1 MSFLPRVTEKARE
14 LVARDFDARGP
25 DVCMAEIVA
34 HLERHNP
41 EVLDMAA
48 KCAADAGDPRKLLLG
63 FGMFYRLLIVQLPAQ
78 TSTAATITPPRV
90 SAETRALL
98 VSEIDEMGT
107 EAFTVNAIAE
117 LQESNPELLQMAH
130 NFAANLENYLH
141 VMQGFALLYRS
152 LLMQSQA
159 ERATLH

>member
-1 MSFLPRVTEKARE
+1 
-14 LVARDFDARGP
+14 
-25 DVCMAEIVA
+25 
-34 HLERHNP
+34 
-41 EVLDMAA
+41 MAA
-48 KCAADAGDPRKLLLG
+48 KCAADAEDPRKVLLG

-78 TSTAATITPPRV
+78 TNTAAPITPPRV

-98 VSEIDEMGT
+98 VAEIDEMGT
-107 EAFTVNAIAE
+107 ETFTVNAIAE

>member
-1 MSFLPRVTEKARE
+1 
-14 LVARDFDARGP
+14 
-25 DVCMAEIVA
+25 
-34 HLERHNP
+34 
-41 EVLDMAA
+41 
-48 KCAADAGDPRKLLLG
+48 
-63 FGMFYRLLIVQLPAQ
+63 
-78 TSTAATITPPRV
+78 
-90 SAETRALL
+90 
-98 VSEIDEMGT
+98 MGT

-141 VMQGFALLYRS
+141 VMQGVALLYRS

>member
-1 MSFLPRVTEKARE
+1 MSFIPRVTEKARE
-14 LVARDFDARGP
+14 PVARDFDACGR

-34 HLERHNP
+34 HLERQNP

-63 FGMFYRLLIVQLPAQ
+63 FGVFYRLIVQLPAQ
-78 TSTAATITPPRV
+78 TSTATTITPPRV

-98 VSEIDEMGT
+98 AAEVDEMGT

-141 VMQGFALLYRS
+141 VMQGVALLYRS